1 LRLKEW
7 QLLAIA
13 LAAVAVL
20 LLIVVQTGGALQ
32 PAQTLQLTSAGYV
45 ALVRVEGTIAYSASQ
60 LTLLGATL
68 DAGELAKLVEQ
79 VASDPAARAVVLLID
94 SPGGSAAASEELYLK
109 VQELALK
116 KPVVAYIREYGTS
129 GAYMVALPARRIVA
143 SNSSLAGSV
152 GVYLSV
158 ATYTGLLEKLG
169 VKVHVFKSGELKD
182 VGSPFREL
190 TADDAQVLEEM
201 VRESFELFKSRV
213 LKHRAVRNPDLVF
226 SGRPFTASQ
235 ALELGLIDA
244 IGTLDDAISLA
255 REMGG
260 LPPQAPIREV
270 KPPRPGL
277 LQLLLGGAT
286 QGRPVVPSLEILAM
300 WPPPLVSP

>member
-1 LRLKEW
+1 MRLKEW

-32 PAQTLQLTSAGYV
+32 PAQALQLTSAGYV
-45 ALVRVEGTIAYSASQ
+45 ALIRVEGTIAYSTSQ

-79 VASDPAARAVVLLID
+79 VASDPAAKAVVLLID

-109 VQELALK
+109 VQELAMK

-129 GAYMVALPARRIVA
+129 GAYMIALPARRIVA

-190 TADDAQVLEEM
+190 TAEDAQVLEEM